1 MMVSAVRFE
10 RLPKSGERVIGARLP
25 TIVRVARLIL
35 SPKPSGKD
43 SRLLC
48 DRFIDDIFNKP
59 IEDGRLMSLL
69 KLRSRELVRRRL
81 PKSMDNH
88 VS

>member
-1 MMVSAVRFE
+1 MVSVVRFE
-10 RLPKSGERVIGARLP
+10 RLPKSGERVMETRFPL
-25 TIVRVARLIL
+25 IVNVVRFVL
-35 SPKPSGKD
+35 SPKPSGND

-69 KLRSRELVRRRL
+69 KLRSREPVRRRL